1 MFVPRFKEFSRYTPK
16 PLPPKRQ
23 RDWGYSWA
31 GASAVT
37 RQKKTLKHRYLASK
51 HHQRSEQSSRSK
63 THNDEIGCQARR
75 R

>member
-31 GASAVT
+31 NGNAVDSKQ
-37 RQKKTLKHRYLASK
+37 RNQK
-51 HHQRSEQSSRSK
+51 
-63 THNDEIGCQARR
+63 DARKLVFGFQTPPGQ
-75 R
+75 